1 MSFDWRH
8 HKAAIWRS
16 GPKDQERGS
25 PWTSD
30 VVLRAV
36 RAYDV
41 VTLDDVHSVNQQKQ
55 AIVSNTERF
64 LSGLKANHALLW
76 GAKGTGKSS
85 LIKAVLNH
93 FAPQGLRLIQV
104 EKSHLADWLTIADLI
119 WDTPEY
125 HFILYCDDLSF
136 DFGES
141 SYKGLKSL
149 IEGSIE
155 MPPPNMLM
163 YATSNRRHLLPEHM
177 HENLEAQVEG
187 TEIHMSEALEEKI
200 ALADRFG
207 LRLGFYPFNQDA
219 YLSLVDL
226 YFPEPLS
233 TRFVNRDE
241 LHRMAIQFAT
251 ARGGRSGRVAQ
262 QFHRHYSDDRSG
274 PRVGLI

>member
-8 HKAAIWRS
+8 HKAALWRTS
-16 GPKDQERGS
+16 SAELERGS

-36 RAYDV
+36 RAYDPV
-41 VTLDDVHSVNQQKQ
+41 SLDDVYSVDSQKK
-55 AIVSNTERF
+55 ALVSNTERF
-64 LSGLKANHALLW
+64 LNGQKANHALLW

-85 LIKAVLNH
+85 LIKAVLND
-93 FAPQGLRLIQV
+93 FAPRGLRLIQV
-104 EKSHLADWLTIADLI
+104 EKSHLSDWLTIADLI

-177 HENLEAQVEG
+177 HENLESQVEG
-187 TEIHMSEALEEKI
+187 TEIHLSEALEEKI

-233 TRFVNRDE
+233 NRFAEREE
-241 LHRMAIQFAT
+241 LHRLAIQFAT

-262 QFHRHYSDDRSG
+262 QFHKHYSDDRSG
-274 PRVGLI
+274 RRVGLA